1 MLHLPRALEAAL
13 WDHARRDAPRE
24 CVGAVGGHLREDGA
38 DAVALYPLPNIAP
51 RPEQEYLAAPDAFVR
66 ALKAMREGGLD
77 LVGLYHSHPRGPA
90 WPSETDRR
98 LAAYPVPHL
107 IADLRGG
114 VLRAF
119 SLPGG
124 EEVALSRMPE
134 SGPETGGT
142 PERLVPDPRLRTQ

>member
-24 CVGAVGGHLREDGA
+24 CVGALGGHVRKDGFHA
-38 DAVALYPLPNIAP
+38 LALYPLPNVAP

-90 WPSETDRR
+90 WPSDTDRR

-124 EEVALSRMPE
+124 QEVPLGRAPG
-134 SGPETGGT
+134 SGPDRGGT
-142 PERLVPDPRLRTQ
+142 PGRLVPDPRI